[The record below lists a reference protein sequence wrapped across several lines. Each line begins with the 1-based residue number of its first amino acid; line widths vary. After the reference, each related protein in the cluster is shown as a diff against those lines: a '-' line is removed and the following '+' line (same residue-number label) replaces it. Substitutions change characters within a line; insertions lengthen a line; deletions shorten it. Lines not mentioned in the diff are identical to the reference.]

1 MLSEERAALAAQE
14 ASHWWFRARR
24 RIVGRLLERLG
35 VAQRAGRVADL
46 GCGAGVD
53 LRRLALA
60 AGVRVGVDAAAGMWS
75 VARCDPPRK
84 EGSEREAARPDP
96 LQGSG
101 GRQEWARKDGAAVLL
116 VRGAAERVPLRSA
129 RFDLV
134 LALDVLEHLD
144 DDAPAIAESARL
156 LAPGGTLVVSVPAW
170 PFLWSEH
177 DEALGHKRRYR
188 RADLG
193 RRLAAAGLR
202 VERVTYFNTFLFP
215 VALAYRL
222 AGKWAGKR
230 TLKGT
235 SAAHSRPPQSDTR
248 RLGNRA
254 GAVLEA
260 VFAAE
265 RLWIGR
271 LNAPFGVSLLAVAR
285 KPR

>member
-1 MLSEERAALAAQE
+1 VLSDERAALAAQE
-14 ASHWWFRARR
+14 EGHWWFRARR

-35 VAQRAGRVADL
+35 VAQRAVSVADL

-53 LRRLALA
+53 LRRLPLA
-60 AGVRVGVDAAAGMWS
+60 AAVRVGIDAAAGRWS
-75 VARCDPPRK
+75 GARTDSLRRGRP
-84 EGSEREAARPDP
+84 EREAVRRDP
-96 LQGSG
+96 APG
-101 GRQEWARKDGAAVLL
+101 GGADPAAALGDGAAVLL
-116 VRGAAERVPLRSA
+116 VRGAAERAPLRSA

-144 DDAPAIAESARL
+144 DDAPAIAEAARL

-188 RADLG
+188 RANL
-193 RRLAAAGLR
+193 RRGLAAAGLR
-202 VERVTYFNTFLFP
+202 VERVTYFNTLLFP

-222 AGKWAGKR
+222 AWKWTLKR
-230 TLKGT
+230 TG
-235 SAAHSRPPQSDTR
+235 AARSRPPQSDTR

-254 GAVLEA
+254 GAALEA
-260 VFAAE
+260 IFAAE
-265 RLWIGR
+265 RLWVGR
-271 LNAPFGVSLLAVAR
+271 LDAPFGISLLAVAR